1 MAKSRKERDYLGE
14 ILVPSDSYYGA
25 QTARA
30 IRNFKISGLR
40 FPQDFIRDYAIVKL
54 ASARANMRLGSL
66 DKKKG
71 HAIVRACD
79 DIVFGKLSDQ
89 FVLDVY
95 QAGAGT
101 STNMNLNEVIA
112 NKSIEILGGKRGDY
126 RVVHPNDHVN
136 MSQSTNDTFH
146 SVTHIAAY
154 IEVRT
159 KLLPTLERMERELA
173 KKGKE
178 FRGMKKSGRTHGMF
192 AVPITLGQ
200 EFSGYAATISQR
212 RKFVQKAAESLRSL
226 NLGGTAVGTG
236 LNAPRGFSKE
246 VVKEVN
252 RITGENF
259 TVARNMFSMTQN
271 TEAELQV
278 LDAMKTLS
286 ASLIKIADD
295 VSYFSSSDVGE
306 LSIPAVQPGSSIMPG
321 KINPSMAEMLKMVAF
336 QVIGSDITVTLAV
349 QSGRQELN
357 VMMPVVAY
365 NLLYSIEIL
374 NNAVDAFTR
383 RLLAGVR
390 PNKAAMEKNLKRNP
404 ITATA
409 MAPSLGYDEVA
420 RIVRKSAGKR
430 K

>member
-1 MAKSRKERDYLGE
+1 MAKLRKERDYLGE
-14 ILVPSDSYYGA
+14 VLVPSQSYYGA

-30 IRNFKISGLR
+30 IKNFKISGLR

-54 ASARANMRLGSL
+54 ASARANMKLGSL
-66 DKKKG
+66 DKRRG
-71 HAIVRACD
+71 AAIVRACD

-89 FVLDVY
+89 FILDVY

-112 NKSIEILGGKRGDY
+112 NKAIEILGGKKGNY
-126 RVVHPNDHVN
+126 KVLHPNDHVN

-146 SVTHIAAY
+146 SVTHMAAY

-159 KLLPTLERMERELA
+159 KLLPTLERMERELLR
-173 KKGKE
+173 KSRE
-178 FRGMKKSGRTHGMF
+178 FRSMKKSGRTHGMF

-200 EFSGYAATISQR
+200 EFSGYAATVSQR
-212 RKFVQKAAESLRSL
+212 RKFIQKAAESLRHL

-246 VVKEVN
+246 VVREIN
-252 RITGENF
+252 RITGSDF
-259 TVARNMFSMTQN
+259 KVARNMFSMTQN

-295 VSYFSSSDVGE
+295 VSYFSSSDVNE
-306 LSIPAVQPGSSIMPG
+306 ISIPAVQPGSSIMPG
-321 KINPSMAEMLKMVAF
+321 KINPSMAEMLKMVSF

-374 NNAVDAFTR
+374 NNAIDAFTR

-390 PNKAAMEKNLKRNP
+390 PNVRQMDANLRRNP
-404 ITATA
+404 MTATA
-409 MAPSLGYDEVA
+409 LAPKLGYDEVA
-420 RIVRKSAGKR
+420 KMVRKKAKGR
-430 K
+430 

>member
-1 MAKSRKERDYLGE
+1 MASKSTRTEYDSMGE
-14 ILVPSDSYYGA
+14 MEVPSNAYYGA

-30 IRNFKISGLR
+30 IKNFKVSGIT
-40 FPQDFIRDYAIVKL
+40 FPQNFIRDYAIVKL
-54 ASARANMRLGSL
+54 ASARANMRLGWL

-71 HAIVRACD
+71 AAISKACD
-79 DIVFGKLSDQ
+79 GIVFGKMSDQ

-112 NKSIEILGGKRGDY
+112 NRAIEILGGKKGDY
-126 RVVHPNDHVN
+126 RIVHPNDHVN

-159 KLLPTLERMERELA
+159 KLIPALERMERELRR
-173 KKGKE
+173 KSKI
-178 FRGMKKSGRTHGMF
+178 FRKLRKSGRTHGMF

-200 EFSGYAATISQR
+200 EFSGYADTIAKR
-212 RKFVQKAAESLRSL
+212 RKFVAKAAESLRQL

-236 LNAPRGFSKE
+236 INTPRGFSRL
-246 VVKEVN
+246 VLKEVN
-252 RITGENF
+252 RITSEKFVLADN
-259 TVARNMFSMTQN
+259 VFSMTQN

-306 LSIPAVQPGSSIMPG
+306 IRIPAVQPGSSIMPG
-321 KINPSMAEMLKMVAF
+321 KVNPSMAEMMKMVAF
-336 QVIGSDITVTLAV
+336 QVIGSDLTVTLAV

-374 NNAVDAFTR
+374 SNAIDSFTR
-383 RLLAGVR
+383 KLIAGIE
-390 PNKAAMEKNLKRNP
+390 PNRERIERNLERNP
-404 ITATA
+404 MTATSLS
-409 MAPSLGYDEVA
+409 PKLGYDEVA
-420 RIVRKSAGKR
+420 RIIRRKSK
-430 K
+430 